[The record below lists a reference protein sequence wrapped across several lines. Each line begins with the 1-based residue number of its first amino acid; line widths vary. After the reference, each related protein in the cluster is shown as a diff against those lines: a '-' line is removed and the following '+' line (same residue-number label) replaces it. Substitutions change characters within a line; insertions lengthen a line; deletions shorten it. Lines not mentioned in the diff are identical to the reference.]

1 MASIVT
7 LIDDP
12 FRDALE
18 NIWGELKAVF
28 GLKQLCGS
36 TAPCF
41 TWHAADRYDDA
52 ALDAALARVAADA
65 APLSAE
71 TGQLALL
78 RGAECLLY
86 IPVLADDA
94 LLALHAHLWSAA
106 GAVAEGVREA
116 YAAATWAPHI
126 SIAIGR
132 LSESEVEDIL
142 PLLNT
147 RDTAGRIPV
156 TNLTAIPDARSTP
169 ESWRTVPLGRP

>member
-12 FRDALE
+12 FRDAIE

-28 GLKQLCGS
+28 GLKQLRGS

-41 TWHAADRYDDA
+41 TWHAAARYDHA
-52 ALDAALARVAADA
+52 ALDAALVRVAAGAPPLQA
-65 APLSAE
+65 A

-94 LLALHAHLWSAA
+94 LLALHARIWDAA
-106 GAVAEGVREA
+106 GAVARDARAA

-126 SIAIGR
+126 SIAIGP
-132 LSESEVEDIL
+132 LSGPEVEDIL
-142 PLLNT
+142 PFLNT
-147 RDTAGRIPV
+147 RDTAGRVPV
-156 TNLTAIPDARSTP
+156 TNLTAIPGARSTR
-169 ESWRTVPLGRP
+169 ESWRTFALRP